1 MLNVLFGQLYSEGF
15 YSEQTPTC
23 QVRELTQM
31 AVGSAVLVIGTSGEA
46 YKPNLI
52 TLVTIVRVPTD
63 RTLLPYSTLS
73 IFFKLLDKVIR
84 SA

>member
-23 QVRELTQM
+23 RVRELTQM
-31 AVGSAVLVIGTSGEA
+31 AVRSAVLVIGTSGEE

-52 TLVTIVRVPTD
+52 TLVTIVASTNGSD
-63 RTLLPYSTLS
+63 LITLFNSRQFSSSYL
-73 IFFKLLDKVIR
+73 IR
-84 SA
+84 